1 MKLGQSK
8 EDKLRRVTLQ
18 IDSSD
23 ITFAFKVRIMVLNP
37 ILLGIQAIVLF
48 PGLFISSIHIAG
60 KSFLSKMPGAAK
72 MLTRLTVDQ
81 CM

>member
-23 ITFAFKVRIMVLNP
+23 ITFAFKVRTVVLDP
-37 ILLGIQAIVLF
+37 LLLEYRQLF
-48 PGLFISSIHIAG
+48 CFQVYLLFQS
-60 KSFLSKMPGAAK
+60 
-72 MLTRLTVDQ
+72 MLQGNRFFQKCLEQ
-81 CM
+81 PRC

>member
-23 ITFAFKVRIMVLNP
+23 ITFAFKVQIQVLKP
-37 ILLGIQAIVLF
+37 TCLAIQLMFCFQPYLLI
-48 PGLFISSIHIAG
+48 
-60 KSFLSKMPGAAK
+60 
-72 MLTRLTVDQ
+72 
-81 CM
+81 

>member
-23 ITFAFKVRIMVLNP
+23 ITFAFKVGLWFLIISYWECRQLFCF
-37 ILLGIQAIVLF
+37 QAY
-48 PGLFISSIHIAG
+48 
-60 KSFLSKMPGAAK
+60 
-72 MLTRLTVDQ
+72 
-81 CM
+81 

>member
-23 ITFAFKVRIMVLNP
+23 ITFAFKVRAMVLNP
-37 ILLGIQAIVLF
+37 ILLGIQAVVLF
-48 PGLFISSIHIAG
+48 PGLFISSIHVAG
-60 KSFLSKMPGAAK
+60 ESFFSKMPGAAE

-81 CM
+81 YM